1 MPYGKDSPFLM
12 TKKRKLAYLVLGINT
27 IVWGLAAPAVKPAL
41 AFISAE
47 KFLFYRF
54 LIASILCVPVL
65 VWTFKSRK
73 WKPGELVKVAGLEL
87 VGTTLILWMIYRALS
102 LTSAIET
109 SLIYSTSPLFVI
121 LAGIIFLKEKETKR
135 EWRGLA
141 MALAGT
147 VLITAEPLIAG
158 QRSGSGS
165 TTGNILILLQNLV
178 WAGYLVA
185 AKKVYRKLPKLGVTA
200 ISFWVGMTSFF
211 LLSLPQGN
219 PFASLTADWQIPA
232 VQLAVLYMA
241 IFGSIIGATTYLIGQ
256 NLIEVSEATVFTYAQ
271 ALVALPAA
279 MWFLGERLSPLAV
292 VGIVIVA
299 IGIYL
304 TEKR

>member
-1 MPYGKDSPFLM
+1 M

-27 IVWGLAAPAVKPAL
+27 IVWGLAAVAVKPAL
-41 AFISAE
+41 AFISPE

-54 LIASILCVPVL
+54 LIAGLVSLPIL

-73 WKPGELVKVAGLEL
+73 WRPGEILKVAGLEL

-121 LAGIIFLKEKETKR
+121 LAGIIFLRERETKR

-141 MALAGT
+141 IALAGT

-158 QRSGSGS
+158 QRAGGGS
-165 TTGNILILLQNLV
+165 TTGNILILLQNFV

-185 AKKVYRKLPKLGVTA
+185 AKKFYRKLPKLGVTA
-200 ISFWVGMTSFF
+200 MSFWVGMASFF

-219 PFASLTADWQIPA
+219 PVAALAADWQIPA
-232 VQLAVLYMA
+232 VQMAVWYMA

-256 NLIEVSEATVFTYAQ
+256 NLIEISEATVFTYAQ
-271 ALVALPAA
+271 AVVAVPAA
-279 MWFLGERLSPLAV
+279 MWWLGEGLSWVAL
-292 VGIVIVA
+292 VGIVVVA
-299 IGIYL
+299 IGVYL

>member
-1 MPYGKDSPFLM
+1 VSRN
-12 TKKRKLAYLVLGINT
+12 RKLAYLVLGINT

-54 LIASILCVPVL
+54 LIASLLSVPVL
-65 VWTFKSRK
+65 VWTFKSRN
-73 WKPGELVKVAGLEL
+73 WKPEELLKVAGLEL

-102 LTSAIET
+102 VTSAIET
-109 SLIYSTSPLFVI
+109 SLIYSTSPLFVT
-121 LAGIIFLKEKETKR
+121 LAGIIFLRERETKR

-141 MALAGT
+141 LALVGT

-158 QRSGSGS
+158 QRAGGGSA
-165 TTGNILILLQNLV
+165 TGNILILLQNFV

-185 AKKVYRKLPKLGVTA
+185 AKKVYRKLPKIGVTT
-200 ISFWVGMTSFF
+200 ISFWVGMASFF
-211 LLSLPQGN
+211 LLSLSQGN
-219 PFASLTADWQIPA
+219 PVATLAADLQIPA
-232 VQLAVLYMA
+232 VQLAVWYMA

-256 NLIEVSEATVFTYAQ
+256 NLIEISEATVFTYAQ
-271 ALVALPAA
+271 AVVAVPAA
-279 MWFLGERLSPLAV
+279 MWWLGEGLSPIAL
-292 VGIVIVA
+292 VGIVVVA
-299 IGIYL
+299 IGVYL

>member
-1 MPYGKDSPFLM
+1 M
-12 TKKRKLAYLVLGINT
+12 TKKRRLAYLVLGINT
-27 IVWGLAAPAVKPAL
+27 IVWGLAAPVVKPAL
-41 AFISAE
+41 AFIAPE

-54 LIASILCVPVL
+54 LIAGLVSLPIL

-73 WKPGELVKVAGLEL
+73 WKSNELLKVVGLEL
-87 VGTTLILWMIYRALS
+87 VGTTLILWMIYQALS

-121 LAGIIFLKEKETKR
+121 LAGIIFLKERETKR

-141 MALAGT
+141 IALIGT

-158 QRSGSGS
+158 QLAGAGQGSAI
-165 TTGNILILLQNLV
+165 GNILILIQNLV

-185 AKKVYRKLPKLGVTA
+185 AKKVYRKLPKLGVVA
-200 ISFWVGMTSFF
+200 VSLLVGMISFFI
-211 LLSLPQGN
+211 LSLPQGN
-219 PFASLTADWQIPA
+219 PLMSLTADLPFPA
-232 VQLAVLYMA
+232 VQLAVWYMA

-271 ALVALPAA
+271 ALVALPVAV
-279 MWFLGERLSPLAV
+279 WWLGEGLSPIAL
-292 VGIVIVA
+292 VGIVVVA
-299 IGIYL
+299 IGVYL